1 MWHRLCNSMLY
12 FRKIMA
18 SSNSDELKKRA
29 VAEILEE
36 TKRASARAEVR
47 YIVFLLFIGSLPL
60 LKIGGSLAWK
70 KPRQGKINRTFLNK
84 TVIGTVIQNNV
95 VMKTDCKQKQ
105 NTSDLLKSSPALLAS
120 EKQEKVAAEAVEK
133 ISVDTNKTK
142 KVVITN
148 KSRLNA
154 YLKSKNKNIENK
166 NSG

>member
-1 MWHRLCNSMLY
+1 MWHRLCNIMLY
-12 FRKIMA
+12 FRIIMA

-47 YIVFLLFIGSLPL
+47 YIVFSINYWIP

-105 NTSDLLKSSPALLAS
+105 NTSDLLKSSPALLVS

>member
-1 MWHRLCNSMLY
+1 
-12 FRKIMA
+12 
-18 SSNSDELKKRA
+18 
-29 VAEILEE
+29 
-36 TKRASARAEVR
+36 
-47 YIVFLLFIGSLPL
+47 
-60 LKIGGSLAWK
+60 
-70 KPRQGKINRTFLNK
+70 
-84 TVIGTVIQNNV
+84 
-95 VMKTDCKQKQ
+95 MKTDCKQKK
-105 NTSDLLKSSPALLAS
+105 NTSDLLKSSPALLVS